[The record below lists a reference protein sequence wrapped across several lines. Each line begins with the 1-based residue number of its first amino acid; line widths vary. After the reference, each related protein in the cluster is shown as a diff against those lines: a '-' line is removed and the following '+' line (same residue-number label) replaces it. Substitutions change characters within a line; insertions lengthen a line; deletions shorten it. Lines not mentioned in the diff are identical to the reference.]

1 MENENSVE
9 EKNVSRETNEEQQA
23 SEPTATQ
30 KVIEALTKKYEDEH
44 ALRLQAEKEAN
55 ELAIAMTNFS
65 TGKTDEKPKE
75 ETFDELSKKLFG
87 GKK

>member
-9 EKNVSRETNEEQQA
+9 QENVSRETNEEQKS

-65 TGKTDEKPKE
+65 TGKTNEEPKE
-75 ETFDELSKKLFG
+75 ETFSDLSKKLFG
-87 GKK
+87 GK